1 MCVTDAASWRVDAF
15 QGEVDSARTLAPETA
30 FKLLVREPIAP
41 ASAEVRTNTQDAIHG
56 YLDRGLLEIEV
67 RIVPPSI
74 ATATR

>member
-1 MCVTDAASWRVDAF
+1 MDAF